1 MTIKRFAV
9 RFLVIFM
16 VIVFLGGCQ
25 YIKELYSPEGV
36 SYVPLG
42 EIPVE
47 GGQLEDLS
55 QESQEPTQVIEI
67 VEEKEGDTKEEEN
80 QEDVKEEEK
89 DSQPDG
95 ETAKAIVI
103 IASETELVSLVPKAD
118 DPDADKLKYTYTS
131 PIGADGR
138 WQTQYGDAGEYT
150 ITVTVS
156 DGELSNSRDVLLIL
170 NKKEETPKI
179 DSVKPDTAAINI
191 KETESIDFSVSASD
205 LNKDPLTYNW
215 KFDGND
221 VSDKDSFSYTSTY
234 DDAGAHTVKLDIS
247 DGTLTTTQL
256 WSASVENVNRKPVLD
271 EIADIIV
278 KETGTAQ
285 ITPKATDPDGDTI
298 KYSISDPVGDSGTW
312 ETTYDDSGEYIVKVT
327 ASDGV
332 DETSQDVKV
341 TVENVNRA
349 PVIVDIAKG

>member
-1 MTIKRFAV
+1 MTIKRFAA
-9 RFLVIFM
+9 RFLFIFT

-47 GGQLEDLS
+47 GGQPEDI
-55 QESQEPTQVIEI
+55 SQEPTQVIEI
-67 VEEKEGDTKEEEN
+67 VEEENAEEETKEEEK
-80 QEDVKEEEK
+80 QEEVKEEEK
-89 DSQPDG
+89 EAQPAG
-95 ETAKAIVI
+95 EEKAIVI
-103 IASETELVSLVPKAD
+103 IASETDWVSLVPKAD
-118 DPDADKLKYTYTS
+118 DPDADKLEYAYTS

-150 ITVTVS
+150 VTVTVS
-156 DGELSNSRDVLLIL
+156 DGELSSSRDVLLIL
-170 NKKEETPKI
+170 NKKEEAPKI
-179 DSVKPDTAAINI
+179 DSMKPDMAAIKI
-191 KETESIDFSVSASD
+191 RETEAIDFSVSASD

-215 KFDGND
+215 KFDGKD

-271 EIADIIV
+271 EMADITV
-278 KETGTAQ
+278 KETEIVK
-285 ITPKATDPDGDTI
+285 ITPQAADPDGDII
-298 KYSISDPVGDSGTW
+298 KYSISDPVGDSGVW
-312 ETTYDDSGEYIVKVT
+312 ESTYDDSGEYIVKVT

-349 PVIVDIAKG
+349 PVLVDIVKG